1 MTLVLAHW
9 KPASFR
15 QVQSKMAMNVHWY
28 VLSYSC
34 EYACISA
41 WTLLFILTWKVLA
54 GTSMRRISRVRYH
67 AFYMYRGCLVPPSRN
82 ALPAVRNPKYALQL
96 HRVCRFPSDSFPA
109 LLVCVRLR
117 APTLQAPTVPAKP
130 LHRCCQLHLLWLV
143 ELAVPNPHRFHH
155 PLLVPQ
161 RHRHRACPIPA
172 HAQSRDDRQ
181 YHHQSRHP
189 RHIQVLRFLCPFLC
203 RTLWLPSR

>member
-1 MTLVLAHW
+1 MNNYTVINVLFSICSPRINSVPLCRKGATAFAYIVNKGVLAHW

-96 HRVCRFPSDSFPA
+96 HRVCRFPSDSLEFF
-109 LLVCVRLR
+109 L
-117 APTLQAPTVPAKP
+117 K
-130 LHRCCQLHLLWLV
+130 
-143 ELAVPNPHRFHH
+143 HH
-155 PLLVPQ
+155 
-161 RHRHRACPIPA
+161 
-172 HAQSRDDRQ
+172 
-181 YHHQSRHP
+181 
-189 RHIQVLRFLCPFLC
+189 FL
-203 RTLWLPSR
+203 